1 MNMRLFLFPFF
12 VITTAAFAVDLPPVP
27 TEPIAKK
34 KELLFSDDFN
44 RAELGKEWGPVAPTF
59 TLENNTL
66 KGTQTRVD
74 APAADG
80 KPAVK
85 GHQAVIGSDVPT
97 KDSVV
102 EFKFRFAGATAVS
115 AEFDDRAYTGS
126 HYGHICFL
134 RITPKSVILADQKD
148 GSMSNE
154 IMEMAKDPARKDE
167 RNKRLAGRTVSFP
180 LDVEL
185 EKWHDVVLETVGD
198 SMRATLDGK
207 PVAFLKSSGIAHPT
221 KSKIELGCQGKDGF
235 FDDVKI
241 WNAEPAA
248 P

>member
-1 MNMRLFLFPFF
+1 
-12 VITTAAFAVDLPPVP
+12 LPVVP
-27 TEPIAKK
+27 AEPIARK
-34 KELLFSDDFN
+34 KELLFSDDFK
-44 RAELGKEWGPVAPTF
+44 RTELGKDWVEVVPTF

-74 APAADG
+74 TAAEDG
-80 KPAVK
+80 KPAIK

-115 AEFDDRAYTGS
+115 AEFDDRKYTGS

-154 IMEMAKDPARKDE
+154 IMEMAKDPARKEE
-167 RNKRLAGRTVSFP
+167 RAKRLAGRTVTFP
-180 LDVEL
+180 VQVEL

-221 KSKIELGCQGKDGF
+221 KSKIELGCAGKDGF

-241 WNAEPAA
+241 WNAEGAK
-248 P
+248 